1 MRLADDEALLRS
13 LAPEN
18 LDIYRTRR
26 YDGTGFDVSMA
37 DFAEQ
42 DQHLIRALYTPLR
55 QLYEVWLYMRDA
67 PQPQVL
73 REAVLRLVPPEL
85 LASARQLGEAT
96 RAQGELP
103 VPLRRTLHDIRG
115 GALAVLFT
123 HVRLIADGEAE
134 PGDVQTAVWMARD
147 QAKMMRNAIFDL
159 DPHVRAA
166 DEGDKIHPVDDF
178 VRKWS
183 GSSSDLAGRRVR
195 VRVNARFA
203 GAIAN
208 RCLETSALDRVLY
221 NHLNNALRF
230 AADATVLLDILP
242 AGQGLVRWVVRN
254 RLSESQ
260 MVWLAE
266 VTHHDPRRL
275 YRGGLTREGNGIG
288 LTPVPTLWQPVSA
301 CQVARRPSTTAIS
314 ARA

>member
-1 MRLADDEALLRS
+1 
-13 LAPEN
+13 
-18 LDIYRTRR
+18 
-26 YDGTGFDVSMA
+26 
-37 DFAEQ
+37 
-42 DQHLIRALYTPLR
+42 
-55 QLYEVWLYMRDA
+55 MRDA

-134 PGDVQTAVWMARD
+134 PGDVQTAVWMAGD

-208 RCLETSALDRVLY
+208 RCLETSAARPSALQPPQQRS
-221 NHLNNALRF
+221 ALRRRRNG
-230 AADATVLLDILP
+230 AAGHP
-242 AGQGLVRWVVRN
+242 ARGPGPGTLGRAQSVVGISDGVAGRGHPP
-254 RLSESQ
+254 RSPSALS
-260 MVWLAE
+260 WRP
-266 VTHHDPRRL
+266 DPR
-275 YRGGLTREGNGIG
+275 GEGIG
-288 LTPVPTLWQPVSA
+288 LNTCADIVAA
-301 CQVARRPSTTAIS
+301 CFGLPSGEEAVDDGYLGARVIEDVYAAWFHWPA
-314 ARA
+314 A